1 MYYNTLQK
9 LIRMKVVL
17 LPKKFNFKK
26 GIILKK
32 N

>member
-9 LIRMKVVL
+9 LIRVIVVL
-17 LPKKFNFKK
+17 LPKKFDFKK
-26 GIILKK
+26 GTILKK